1 MKKSYMRRTVA
12 TVASAGL
19 LLVGIPLAAPANAA
33 VEACA
38 LGATCDGNVVGS
50 LGASPYK
57 IQMPERFNGT
67 VLIYSH
73 GYRFGT
79 PVPAAFAAPL
89 GLTNNPAYS
98 PTTVPGLAAAGF
110 GVDTA
115 FVGNNLAE
123 VAPNAIVAANL
134 LSQGYA
140 LVGTGF
146 ARQGWAVPEGV
157 EAAEGMIRHVNSG
170 GVKGTKRIVTWGS
183 SLGGLISAAVAERNP
198 KKVAGV
204 LPLCGAMSG
213 PEQLLSG
220 SMSVLFTWK
229 SLVAPTLKIANY
241 AAGPAGFAQAMGDLR
256 TVLGSLGQISAGQL
270 SPTSLSPVGYP
281 YLNSNMLGA
290 LLAGLPTKS
299 DLYDGQ
305 TLNPIVGVL
314 AQNPAIGPAR
324 APGAANAQG
333 FGPVTPGNSTAAG
346 MLQNVGAAAALGIL
360 ARYEL
365 EQRARVALSLA
376 PTDNANF
383 NDNVGVRYTQLLSQE
398 QRGEFGDTLNSSVI
412 VPNLLNA
419 MLAKVDST
427 VGDASFRYPANP
439 AVVKWIRNLVPLTG
453 TYNQPIVM
461 MTTAFDTI
469 TPEGNQGMYAAMV
482 EESLKKQGKKAGL
495 NKIVSVYTVPSA
507 DGYSKFAPDGRAPSV
522 PLTDAANISGVG
534 HCQFMKTDNGIQ
546 FTNAVTTLNRL
557 MNATTQRQVAA
568 ARRLA
573 FNTPGVNNDRLYVPE
588 PLKRP
593 LLTVAR

>member
-1 MKKSYMRRTVA
+1 MKKTFMRRSVA
-12 TVASAGL
+12 AVASAGL
-19 LLVGIPLAAPANAA
+19 LLVGIPLATPANAA

-38 LGATCDGNVVGS
+38 LGATCEGNLAGS

-57 IQMPERFNGT
+57 IRMPEKFNGT

-79 PVPAAFAAPL
+79 PVPAAFAGAL
-89 GLTNNPAYS
+89 GLTSNPAYS

-115 FVGNNLAE
+115 FVGNNTAE
-123 VAPNAIVAANL
+123 VAPNDIIAANL
-134 LSQGYA
+134 LAQGYA
-140 LVGTGF
+140 LAGTGF

-157 EAAEGMIRHVNSG
+157 EAVEGMIRHVNGG
-170 GVKGTKRIVTWGS
+170 GVKGTKRVVTWGS

-220 SMSVLFTWK
+220 GMTALFAWK

-241 AAGPAGFAQAMGDLR
+241 AAGPAGYAQAMGDLR
-256 TVLGSLGQISAGQL
+256 IVLGSLSAISAGQVN
-270 SPTSLSPVGYP
+270 PTSLSPVGYP
-281 YLNSNMLGA
+281 YLQSNMLGA
-290 LLAGLPTKS
+290 LMAGLPTKS
-299 DLYDGQ
+299 EVYDGQ
-305 TLNPIVGVL
+305 TLNPAIVEQFGG
-314 AQNPAIGPAR
+314 NPSAASAAGFSPVSA
-324 APGAANAQG
+324 GA
-333 FGPVTPGNSTAAG
+333 STAVG
-346 MLQNVGAAAALGIL
+346 MLQNIGSAAALGIL

-365 EQRARVALSLA
+365 EQRARAALSLA

-383 NDNVGVRYTQLLSQE
+383 NDNVNVRYTRLLSPE
-398 QRGEFGDTLNSSVI
+398 QRGEFGDILNANPL

-439 AVVKWIRNLVPLTG
+439 AVVNWVRNLIPLKG

-461 MTTAFDTI
+461 MTTAYDAV
-469 TPEGNQGMYAAMV
+469 TPEGNQGMYTTMLEA
-482 EESLKKQGKKAGL
+482 SYKKQGKKAGL
-495 NKIVSVYTVPSA
+495 NKIVSVYTVPSE
-507 DGYSKFAPDGRAPSV
+507 DGYTKFAPGGRAPDAAASV
-522 PLTDAANISGVG
+522 AANISGVG
-534 HCQFMKTDNGIQ
+534 HCQFMKTADGIQ
-546 FTNAVTTLNRL
+546 LTNAVTTLNRL
-557 MNATTQRQVAA
+557 MNAKTQKQVAA

-573 FNTPGVNNDRLYVPE
+573 YNTPGVNSDRDYAPE

-593 LLTVAR
+593 LLAR